1 MGKKM
6 ITENSC
12 FYIFAKCPDG
22 GFEAHA
28 LEDWYTFTAHKAYK
42 TLNIEEAEEEYK
54 RRHKILNK
62 YLIMANKRKNEG
74 EEDDEGEVG
83 VTQKGGTKSFSF
95 SSTVKQPGSKAGAK
109 SDDENSDG
117 GGAGGK
123 GKKKKSYKS
132 SNLSDDD
139 EDEDTI
145 VAKPGKKEKK
155 KKPKT
160 AAKNSDD
167 EEEIKTK
174 EDSDDGDAEGL
185 EKDYSSTGE
194 SDMESDLEKEEKYEE
209 KGIDEE
215 EPIKAL
221 DKSDDESESE
231 EDEGLT
237 EEGKEYRKLMSKDG
251 ENKKKEEENDEFSE
265 FFRTG
270 KTTFKKDPD
279 GRSDPEL
286 AFRACSVRL
295 I

>member
-22 GFEAHA
+22 GFEAHP

-74 EEDDEGEVG
+74 EEDEEGEAG
-83 VTQKGGTKSFSF
+83 VTLKGGTKTFSF
-95 SSTVKQPGSKAGAK
+95 STTTKPAKSGVK
-109 SDDENSDG
+109 SDDEEG
-117 GGAGGK
+117 E
-123 GKKKKSYKS
+123 GKKKKNYKS

-139 EDEDTI
+139 EDEETT
-145 VAKPGKKEKK
+145 VAKTTKKAKK
-155 KKPKT
+155 KVK

-167 EEEIKTK
+167 EEEVKTK

-194 SDMESDLEKEEKYEE
+194 SDTESDLEKEEKYEE

-237 EEGKEYRKLMSKDG
+237 EEGKEYRKLISKDG
-251 ENKKKEEENDEFSE
+251 KEKEEENDEFSE

-279 GRSDPEL
+279 GKSFVMIRWL
-286 AFRACSVRL
+286 T
-295 I
+295 